1 MVHEKAPH
9 LSILTLADYD
19 VDGLNIVRCYRYS
32 ADPTSHGP
40 STLNP
45 GIKWLGITTT
55 QLLRIEASV
64 SAEPWS
70 NREAHNA
77 AMDLEGGLFHSL
89 TSTTSQDPI
98 RHITQRDRK
107 VAVGVLDELSRWA
120 LGDIV
125 AENLMRE
132 LQRMLM
138 LGAKCEIQWLDDA
151 GDLVGWLDGELGGYH

>member
-1 MVHEKAPH
+1 MLHEKAPH

-32 ADPTSHGP
+32 ADPTSRGAI
-40 STLNP
+40 TLNP
-45 GIKWLGITTT
+45 GIKWLGITTN
-55 QLLRIEASV
+55 QLLELEASV

-70 NREAHNA
+70 NREALNTA
-77 AMDLEGGLFHSL
+77 TNLEGGLSRNL
-89 TSTTSQDPI
+89 TSTTSQDPV
-98 RHITQRDRK
+98 RQITQRDRK

-120 LGDIV
+120 LNDIV
-125 AENLMRE
+125 AENLLRE

-151 GDLVGWLDGELGGYH
+151 GDLVAWLDGELRGVC